1 VTDYSPLLFL
11 IEREKAARRRAREA
25 VAAAAAAAGAKEE
38 NGLWAVVGRAGESRW
53 AQPLKS
59 GEEVDWGVRRKQ
71 RRGVGKRKRE
81 GL

>member
-11 IEREKAARRRAREA
+11 LEREKAARRRARE
-25 VAAAAAAAGAKEE
+25 VVAAAAAGAKEE

-59 GEEVDWGVRRKQ
+59 GEVVDWGVRWKQ
-71 RRGVGKRKRE
+71 RRGVGR
-81 GL
+81 